1 MRYFN
6 TTLVTVY
13 LPKFIHLVFQKKFQ
27 YNSCYCLSYTP
38 DGTVLYENHFNTTL
52 VTVYHHGRSC
62 RNAITVI
69 SIQLLLLFIFIS
81 SLLVWISF
89 VISIQLLLLFKGLQD
104 TIRQVNFNTTLVTV
118 YQPYF
123 SLLLYFKSISI
134 QLLLLFII
142 MIILCQQPH
151 INFNTTLVT
160 VYPTLLSHSS
170 FSLQSVSLI
179 KSTFLYIFPN
189 HRQFSHIFLQCGLKW
204 LFPVVY
210 SHLSILSVGKSAKY
224 CDKFSGLLFQR
235 RKSPKQPTWTQFLQI
250 SIHQSSQ
257 AIQRQY
263 FITIGGTH
271 FKA

>member
-1 MRYFN
+1 MEGWIVVSILLNFN

-13 LPKFIHLVFQKKFQ
+13 QDLLLEELDGYWFQ
-27 YNSCYCLSYTP
+27 YNSCYCLSPNGKFDSIIMRY
-38 DGTVLYENHFNTTL
+38 FNTTL

-89 VISIQLLLLFKGLQD
+89 VISIQLLLLFIWKGLQD

-142 MIILCQQPH
+142 MIILCQ
-151 INFNTTLVT
+151 
-160 VYPTLLSHSS
+160 
-170 FSLQSVSLI
+170 
-179 KSTFLYIFPN
+179 
-189 HRQFSHIFLQCGLKW
+189 
-204 LFPVVY
+204 
-210 SHLSILSVGKSAKY
+210 
-224 CDKFSGLLFQR
+224 
-235 RKSPKQPTWTQFLQI
+235 
-250 SIHQSSQ
+250 
-257 AIQRQY
+257 
-263 FITIGGTH
+263 
-271 FKA
+271 